1 MPPKMVKR
9 SQPKGVEMTAIGL
22 PSKKKTKSAK
32 KLKKIVTPSSKLR
45 PTEKDR
51 LILKCF
57 AKLSVFSNAIIGPN
71 TGFEF
76 GWRYESVKSLKDHKC
91 QKILQADSYF
101 VFYV

>member
-1 MPPKMVKR
+1 MVKK

-45 PTEKDR
+45 PTKKD
-51 LILKCF
+51 INFEMFC
-57 AKLSVFSNAIIGPN
+57 KLSVFFNAIIGPN

-76 GWRYESVKSLKDHKC
+76 GWWYESVKSLKDHKC
-91 QKILQADSYF
+91 
-101 VFYV
+101 